1 MSYETAVSQWREG
14 ESRLDSVPPE
24 QARAAERVT
33 QMILAEL
40 RRRLGGRFTVDELVD
55 LYEQG
60 GTDWCLDLA
69 YKVAPGAPAAWDAR
83 TVGDAAFLR
92 YLHEASDYAGGRRI
106 ERTAETTQ

>member
-1 MSYETAVSQWREG
+1 MSYETAVSQWQEG
-14 ESRLDSVPPE
+14 ERRLAHVPPE

-33 QMILAEL
+33 QLIVAEL
-40 RRRLGGRFTVDELVD
+40 RRRLGGRFMIDELVD

-69 YKVAPGAPAAWDAR
+69 YKVAPGAPASWDAR

-92 YLHEASDYAGGRRI
+92 YMREASDYAGGRRI
-106 ERTAETTQ
+106 ARTAEKA

>member
-1 MSYETAVSQWREG
+1 MPYETAVSQWREG
-14 ESRLDSVPPE
+14 ARRLENVPPE

-33 QMILAEL
+33 QTIVAEL
-40 RRRLGGRFTVDELVD
+40 RRRLGGRFTVDELVTF
-55 LYEQG
+55 YEEG
-60 GTDWCLDLA
+60 GTSWCLDVA

-106 ERTAETTQ
+106 ERSVSTS